1 MIIDFYIRN
10 YASFKDEQ
18 HFSLLATAKKEK
30 FEGSELNIATLPNGL
45 RLLKTAV
52 LYGANASGK
61 SNFLKSFN
69 VLKQLVFSIGNIENS
84 NSKLRINRFLL
95 CKETKNEPTLIEIS
109 FLIEDTIYRYGVE
122 MSDELIL
129 GEWLYKKHKR
139 ETLVFHR
146 EGKYLDTLEKQTIIN
161 EVWKKKMVRDDTL
174 LLTIAAQFND
184 PLSDMLLKEFLK
196 INVISGIYDA
206 SYKDFTI
213 DLFSNKEESYKNEI
227 IELLKLADFGIE
239 NLRTREEAGEA
250 VSVSIKGND
259 NKEPIIHREATNIKS
274 LFTTRKV
281 YSDKGKVVGE
291 IEMSF
296 NKYESEGT
304 QKFFHLLGPILLSL
318 KKGQLLVIDE
328 LDTKLHPL
336 LTKQIIRL
344 FRNPKTNPNNAQ
356 LVFATHDINLLE
368 SKLFRRDQIWFTEKD
383 RFGASQLIS
392 LSDFKKGVR
401 NDEKISKRYLEG
413 RYGAIPYLNDFE
425 EYYETS
431 MSK

>member
-1 MIIDFYIRN
+1 MIIDFYLKN
-10 YASFKDEQ
+10 YASFKEEQ
-18 HFSLLATAKKEK
+18 HFSLLATTKKEK
-30 FEGSELNIATLPNGL
+30 FEGSELNIATQPNGL

-61 SNFLKSFN
+61 SNFLKSFD

-109 FLIEDTIYRYGVE
+109 FLIKDTIYRYGVE
-122 MSDELIL
+122 LSDELIL
-129 GEWLYKKHKR
+129 SEWLYKKHKR
-139 ETLVFHR
+139 ETLVFYR
-146 EGKYLDTLEKQTIIN
+146 EGKKLDTLEKQTIIN

-184 PLSDMLLKEFLK
+184 PLSDMILKEFLK

-206 SYKDFTI
+206 NYKDFTI
-213 DLFSNKEESYKNEI
+213 DLFSNKEENYKDEI

-239 NLRTREEAGEA
+239 NLSTREEAGET
-250 VSVSIKGND
+250 VSVSFKGND
-259 NKEPIIHREATNIKS
+259 NKAPIIHREAANIKN
-274 LFTTRKV
+274 LLTTRKV
-281 YSDKGKVVGE
+281 YSDKGKHIGE

-356 LVFATHDINLLE
+356 LIFATHDINLLE
-368 SKLFRRDQIWFTEKD
+368 AKLFRRDQIWFTEKD
-383 RFGASQLIS
+383 RFGASQLLP

-401 NDEKISKRYLEG
+401 NDEKISKRYMEG
-413 RYGAIPYLNDFE
+413 RYGAVPYLNDFE
-425 EYYETS
+425 EYYETA